1 MDIEAL
7 NQKYKALS
15 PAARIE
21 SLYCDF
27 NKVLLTSSFGTTSAL
42 LLHLFNSLKPEQLV
56 YFIDTTYH
64 FQETL
69 EYKKK
74 LTDLM
79 QLKVIDVKA
88 EEWKNQF
95 TKDDQTWSKNPD
107 FCCSINK
114 VEPINE
120 VKKGQEIWV
129 SGLLGYQN
137 EHRKQLDIFEQK
149 QDIIKFYPVIDMSK
163 EAVEGYIA
171 QHKLPQHPLLK
182 QGYESVGCTHCTQ
195 KGQGRVGRWG
205 DSAKTECGL
214 HL

>member
-7 NQKYKALS
+7 NIKYKTLS
-15 PAARIE
+15 PTERIQA
-21 SLYCDF
+21 LYTDF
-27 NKVLLTSSFGTTSAL
+27 HHVLLTSSFGTTSAI
-42 LLHLFNSLKPEQLV
+42 LLHLFKSIRPQQIV
-56 YFIDTTYH
+56 HFIDTTYH
-64 FQETL
+64 FPETL
-69 EYKKK
+69 EYKNH
-74 LTDLM
+74 LTSLM
-79 QLKVIDVKA
+79 DLKVIDIKA

-95 TKDDQTWSKNPD
+95 TRDDQTWSKNPD

-137 EHRKQLDIFEQK
+137 EHRKQLDVFEQK
-149 QDIIKFYPVIDMSK
+149 QDIIKFYPIIDMKK
-163 EAVEGYIA
+163 EEVDLYISGH
-171 QHKLPQHPLLK
+171 QLPPHPLLAK
-182 QGYESVGCTHCTQ
+182 GYESVGCTHCTQ

>member
-7 NQKYKALS
+7 NIKYKTLS
-15 PAARIE
+15 PEQRIQA
-21 SLYCDF
+21 LYSDF
-27 NKVLLTSSFGTTSAL
+27 NAVLLTSSFGTTSAI
-42 LLHLFNSLKPEQLV
+42 LLHMFSQLRPEQPV

-69 EYKKK
+69 DYKQQ
-74 LTDLM
+74 LTQLM
-79 QLKVIDVKA
+79 QLKVTDVRA

-107 FCCSINK
+107 FCCTINK

-120 VKKGQEIWV
+120 IKKGQEIWV

-137 EHRKQLDIFEQK
+137 AHRKQLDIFEQK
-149 QDIIKFYPVIDMSK
+149 QDIIKFYPIIDMSK
-163 EAVEGYIA
+163 EAVDSYISKH
-171 QHKLPQHPLLK
+171 QLPHHPLLD
-182 QGYESVGCTHCTQ
+182 QGYESIGCTHCTK
-195 KGQGRVGRWG
+195 KGEGRVGRWG